1 MLGAYFPVRFRERLL
16 LKNEQ
21 IRKDRI
27 KMINLNGISKEQR
40 EICTKGESILYV
52 CKNNL
57 GNFEE
62 SEVIKHGGKYYRIC
76 ACNKHIKE
84 FTEV

>member
-1 MLGAYFPVRFRERLL
+1 MHAGPIPAAVL
-16 LKNEQ
+16 LKNEK

-27 KMINLNGISKEQR
+27 KMINLKGISKEQR
-40 EICTKGESILYV
+40 EICAKGESILYG

-84 FTEV
+84 FKAV